1 MTVNLPLDKL
11 LKGFTLS
18 CLSLMLLTTP
28 VRPVTSQAQAASPTS
43 IEAVQAQIRQL
54 VDQGK
59 RQQDQGQLEAA
70 LSTFQQ
76 VVTLAQRYR
85 LRPEEAIFLGKLGV
99 TYFDLKQPQKSI
111 DAFSQSLSVFREI
124 KLPQGEAATLIGL
137 GGVYADLGQ
146 SQKALEAFNR
156 ALSIFR
162 EIGDREGEAA
172 VLKFIR
178 QIQP

>member
-1 MTVNLPLDKL
+1 MAVNLPLDKL
-11 LKGFTLS
+11 LKGLPLS
-18 CLSLMLLTTP
+18 CLSFMLLTAP
-28 VRPVTSQAQAASPTS
+28 VRPLTPLAQATSPAS
-43 IEAVQAQIRQL
+43 IEAVQSEIRQL
-54 VDQGK
+54 VEQGR
-59 RQQDQGQLEAA
+59 RQQEQGQLEAA

-85 LRPEEAIFLGKLGV
+85 LRREEAIFLGKLGV
-99 TYFDLKQPQKSI
+99 IYFDLKQPQKSI
-111 DAFSQSLSVFREI
+111 DAFSQSLSVFQEI

-146 SQKALEAFNR
+146 SQKALDAFNR

-162 EIGDREGEAA
+162 QIGDREGEAA
-172 VLKFIR
+172 VLTFIR